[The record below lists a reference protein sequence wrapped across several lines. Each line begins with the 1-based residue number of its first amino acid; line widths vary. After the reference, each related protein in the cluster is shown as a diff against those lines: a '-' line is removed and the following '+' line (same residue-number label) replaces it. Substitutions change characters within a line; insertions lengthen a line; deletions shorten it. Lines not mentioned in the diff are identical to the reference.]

1 MKRSILPVLLL
12 TVAFPLQAAT
22 NLWLHVRAVECSG
35 SGTRVS
41 INVPLSVV
49 TALAPMIEDQA
60 GDRIRLRINER
71 DLTGAELRELV
82 AALRNGPEGRVV
94 TVSKRGR
101 ESTTIE
107 KVGGNFVVRN
117 VKSDGDTTKVT
128 FNGAVLAALTET
140 QHGHE
145 LDVAG
150 AVRALARAGSGD
162 LVLVDDG
169 NDTVRIWIDAFPE
182 GGR

>member
-1 MKRSILPVLLL
+1 MRRSILPALLL
-12 TVAFPLQAAT
+12 TAAFPLQAAT
-22 NLWLHVRAVECSG
+22 DRWLHVRAVECSG

-49 TALAPMIEDQA
+49 TALAPMIEDKA
-60 GDRIRLRINER
+60 GDRIRLRINDR

-82 AALRNGPEGRVV
+82 AELRNGPDGRVL

-107 KVGGNFVVRN
+107 KAGATFVVRT
-117 VKSDGDTTKVT
+117 VERDGDTTRVT
-128 FNGAVLAALTET
+128 FNGAVLAALTAT
-140 QHGHE
+140 QHGDE
-145 LDVAG
+145 LDVAA
-150 AVRALARAGSGD
+150 AVRALASVGSGD

-169 NDTVRIWIDAFPE
+169 NDTVRIWIDALPE
-182 GGR
+182 GGK